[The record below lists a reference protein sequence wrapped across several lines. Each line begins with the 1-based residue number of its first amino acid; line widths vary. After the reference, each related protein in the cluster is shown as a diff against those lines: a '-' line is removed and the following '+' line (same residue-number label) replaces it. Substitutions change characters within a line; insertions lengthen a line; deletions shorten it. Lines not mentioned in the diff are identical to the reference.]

1 MRKVTYGLPLFTLTQ
16 SACYV
21 AYLNWIK
28 RTELNWTELNWD
40 QQQTKFDSEQSQKK
54 KQEYKH
60 YATQNTQT
68 QKHSLRICIQRERE
82 GEEKETEVY
91 SNFSIDSLQNC
102 PLPITHSLSHKTF
115 FEKEKEIKRGEVKR

>member
-1 MRKVTYGLPLFTLTQ
+1 MLPIWIE
-16 SACYV
+16 
-21 AYLNWIK
+21 LN
-28 RTELNWTELNWD
+28 ELNWTELNW
-40 QQQTKFDSEQSQKK
+40 TEINNKQSLTPNNLKKK